1 MLRNTK
7 KQLEHP
13 ERPAL
18 AMAFYSVA
26 YCSDFSGWG
35 IARAGVVLH
44 FWPCATRL
52 PENRSKQNEK
62 TGLWEKPR
70 LMAYMLKMA
79 NIPSTILW
87 TISHPLRVFECWVQ
101 DLATL
106 IAHHQMVPLAH
117 FSWNDGTWVTVGLLC
132 ATNKGFYMRGNVIY
146 YSFSKRHLTW
156 WICMHTCLHIR
167 CFHCS
172 VFTYS
177 NLKPFALCGLCIH
190 FIFVV
195 SWMEL
200 SGLHLE
206 FEKNTVIRRRFQQEK
221 SWLQWPLPVQNK
233 NVQGEGDESEEEVE
247 KQPICTKSL
256 ELNVDAVSIM
266 MNFLNGNFAN
276 IDTLKREAI
285 LADPHCF
292 SPSPHYEFCSQMCPL
307 AHICISIT

>member
-1 MLRNTK
+1 MREATFDGVYVKDGKHSFNYTLNNLSPPQGFRVLGAGPGYPHCSPSNGTAGTFFLERRDVGDSWFILCY
-7 KQLEHP
+7 KQ
-13 ERPAL
+13 
-18 AMAFYSVA
+18 
-26 YCSDFSGWG
+26 G
-35 IARAGVVLH
+35 ILYARKCH
-44 FWPCATRL
+44 
-52 PENRSKQNEK
+52 
-62 TGLWEKPR
+62 
-70 LMAYMLKMA
+70 
-79 NIPSTILW
+79 IILFLNG
-87 TISHPLRVFECWVQ
+87 I
-101 DLATL
+101 
-106 IAHHQMVPLAH
+106 
-117 FSWNDGTWVTVGLLC
+117 LLDIFAC
-132 ATNKGFYMRGNVIY
+132 THVSIY
-146 YSFSKRHLTW
+146 
-156 WICMHTCLHIR
+156 IC

-221 SWLQWPLPVQNK
+221 SWLQWPGPVQNK

-292 SPSPHYEFCSQMCPL
+292 SPSPHYESCSQMCPL